1 MIELE
6 LAIGWFKNRVGAL
19 DVLDSVVS
27 DGVRIPVV
35 GDTVGTADD
44 ARDISSSDEAQGA
57 ESEFQF
63 GTSAKIELGVRLGA
77 AVQVDW
83 HGKDGRPAG
92 VQYVDVAQVVEVAIL
107 FFVVQVNP
115 AMKADDDVVL
125 QSLEDVG
132 VLPAAAGHNTGNVFR
147 PTAEPDG
154 TQKLLEF
161 GHVFTG
167 LTWIIK

>member
-1 MIELE
+1 M
-6 LAIGWFKNRVGAL
+6 GAL
-19 DVLDSVVS
+19 DVLNSVVS
-27 DGVRIPVV
+27 DGVRVPVV

-63 GTSAKIELGVRLGA
+63 GTSAKVQLGVRLGA

-83 HGKDGRPAG
+83 HGNDGRPAG
-92 VQYVDVAQVVEVAIL
+92 VQFVDVAQVVEITFL

-115 AMKADDDVVL
+115 AVKADDDVVF
-125 QSLEDVG
+125 QPLEDVG

-154 TQKLLEF
+154 AQELLEF
-161 GHVFTG
+161 GHIFTG
-167 LTWIIK
+167 LTCSIK

>member
-1 MIELE
+1 M
-6 LAIGWFKNRVGAL
+6 GAL

-92 VQYVDVAQVVEVAIL
+92 VQYVDVAQVVEVAFL

-167 LTWIIK
+167 LT

>member
-1 MIELE
+1 M
-6 LAIGWFKNRVGAL
+6 GAL

-63 GTSAKIELGVRLGA
+63 GTSAKIEFGVRLGA

-92 VQYVDVAQVVEVAIL
+92 VQFVDVAQVVEVAIL
-107 FFVVQVNP
+107 LFVVQVNP

-147 PTAEPDG
+147 RTAEPDG
-154 TQKLLEF
+154 TQELLEF
-161 GHVFTG
+161 GHIFTG
-167 LTWIIK
+167 LT